1 MAKFDWRKSVTY
13 DDAAK
18 KAFHAAAG
26 RQLRRLAAELGFEK
40 GSFDLRSNK
49 AGPAVSGEIT
59 LHHEDLYVQVSQSSS
74 GPERWVMIRTCEG
87 RKDYSGG
94 RNHFASIDW
103 LDDDG
108 LHLLA
113 SFGGQV
119 LEQKRGFDGDARP
132 AHYNPYYSVPTV
144 AR

>member
-1 MAKFDWRKSVTY
+1 MAKFDWRKNVTY

-26 RQLRRLAAELGFEK
+26 RQLRKLAAELGFDK
-40 GSFDLRSNK
+40 AGFDLRSNK

-59 LHHEDLYVQVSQSSS
+59 LHHEDLYVQVSQSFS
-74 GPERWVMIRTCEG
+74 GPEKSVLIRTCDG

-94 RNHFASIDW
+94 RNHFASLDW

-108 LHLLA
+108 VHLLA
-113 SFGGQV
+113 EFCRKV
-119 LEQKRGFDGDARP
+119 MEQKLGFDGDARP
-132 AHYNPYYSVPTV
+132 AHYNPHYSVPTV

>member
-1 MAKFDWRKSVTY
+1 MAKFDWRKTVTY

-18 KAFHAAAG
+18 KAFHSAAG
-26 RQLRRLAAELGFEK
+26 RQLRKLAAELGFSKE
-40 GSFDLRSNK
+40 SFDLRSNK

-59 LHHEDLYVQVSQSSS
+59 LHHEDLYVQVSQSTM
-74 GPERWVMIRTCEG
+74 GPEKSILIRTCEG

-94 RNHFASIDW
+94 RNHFAPIDW

-108 LHLLA
+108 IHLLA
-113 SFGGQV
+113 NFCRQV
-119 LEQKRGFDGDARP
+119 MEQKLGFDGDARP
-132 AHYNPYYSVPTV
+132 PEYNPHYSVPTV

>member
-1 MAKFDWRKSVTY
+1 MAKFDWRKPVTY

-26 RQLRRLAAELGFEK
+26 RQLKKLAAELGFEK
-40 GSFDLRSNK
+40 GNFDLRSNR

-74 GPERWVMIRTCEG
+74 GPERSVLIRTCEG

-94 RNHFASIDW
+94 RNHFASLDW

-108 LHLLA
+108 IHLLA
-113 SFGGQV
+113 EFCRKV

-132 AHYNPYYSVPTV
+132 AHYNPHYSVPTV